1 MYSWFRFN
9 NITQKG
15 ENSPGYHGIR
25 AQLASYGS
33 KCTSK
38 KIFYQLQAM
47 LSQSERIIDQRVMI
61 GITSPKIEKPLEG
74 EIEKECKIIGN
85 FKKHLQ
91 ETLHLV
97 WFGNLKVYVTVRVK
111 RERCEDFCH
120 HFLFEPFFRSWIG
133 PCCHRNRSMFFDPTS
148 SPSVSSMV
156 QFGNPRV
163 CVTIRV
169 EENNAKLLVIV
180 FCLNL
185 FCSWIGPCSL
195 RNQSM
200 FFDPTSSPSISFS
213 S

>member
-1 MYSWFRFN
+1 
-9 NITQKG
+9 
-15 ENSPGYHGIR
+15 
-25 AQLASYGS
+25 
-33 KCTSK
+33 
-38 KIFYQLQAM
+38 
-47 LSQSERIIDQRVMI
+47 MI

-97 WFGNLKVYVTVRVK
+97 WFGNLKVYVTIRVK